1 MRSNEQIYPP
11 LCWRVQ
17 ASEAVAELQAENKR
31 LAGLLS
37 EAEVAAEGAAQLRD
51 ALEAKNEAEVL
62 QVSFL
67 CLLGQQAPID
77 LSSTILQVPVSFRK
91 THMQS
96 RCT

>member
-1 MRSNEQIYPP
+1 M
-11 LCWRVQ
+11 Q

-62 QVSFL
+62 QVCSPDPL
-67 CLLGQQAPID
+67 GLLYFSSD
-77 LSSTILQVPVSFRK
+77 LVLQMQVLGIELPV
-91 THMQS
+91 QS
-96 RCT
+96 